1 MTSHHSDTTGH
12 EAGQICLNQLDTLPS
27 SGYWCVACGFSLNVF
42 LQGNHWWRHE
52 MSAVFSVWNPS
63 LSSMLESKRRTANN
77 TNKELT
83 SFKIK
88 IFFVLVVPYISCSPE
103 WYFVPRE
110 PLAVNSLLIGQIS
123 AKICCCEAFSSRT
136 NPSSQPTSDVK
147 GDLRQPEITGI
158 SSIVSLSP
166 GLLSRIVASQHPASR
181 ASLAEEEKRKLCL
194 NHVKPLRSLHPEL
207 LDKTILFCVVKLV
220 FFECEHPSIF
230 KPMVI
235 TEAAEASARLK
246 AWVRNYILATCRA
259 WSTKIFLDSC
269 RIFHKYAKMEQG
281 KEMLYWQ
288 DDSKQKKGE

>member
-12 EAGQICLNQLDTLPS
+12 EAWEICLNQLDTLPS

-42 LQGNHWWRHE
+42 LQGNQWWRHE

-77 TNKELT
+77 TKSWHHLKSKFS
-83 SFKIK
+83 SFW
-88 IFFVLVVPYISCSPE
+88 LSQYISCSPE

-136 NPSSQPTSDVK
+136 NPSSQPTSDVR

-194 NHVKPLRSLHPEL
+194 NHVKHLRLPQPEL
-207 LDKTILFCVVKLV
+207 LD
-220 FFECEHPSIF
+220 
-230 KPMVI
+230 
-235 TEAAEASARLK
+235 
-246 AWVRNYILATCRA
+246 
-259 WSTKIFLDSC
+259 
-269 RIFHKYAKMEQG
+269 
-281 KEMLYWQ
+281 
-288 DDSKQKKGE
+288 

>member
-1 MTSHHSDTTGH
+1 M
-12 EAGQICLNQLDTLPS
+12 
-27 SGYWCVACGFSLNVF
+27 
-42 LQGNHWWRHE
+42 
-52 MSAVFSVWNPS
+52 
-63 LSSMLESKRRTANN
+63 
-77 TNKELT
+77 
-83 SFKIK
+83 
-88 IFFVLVVPYISCSPE
+88 
-103 WYFVPRE
+103 
-110 PLAVNSLLIGQIS
+110 
-123 AKICCCEAFSSRT
+123 T
-136 NPSSQPTSDVK
+136 NPSPHPTSNVE
-147 GDLRQPEITGI
+147 GDSRQPEITGI
-158 SSIVSLSP
+158 TNISSLSP
-166 GLLSRIVASQHPASR
+166 GLLSRIVASQHSESR

-259 WSTKIFLDSC
+259 CLTKIFLDSC